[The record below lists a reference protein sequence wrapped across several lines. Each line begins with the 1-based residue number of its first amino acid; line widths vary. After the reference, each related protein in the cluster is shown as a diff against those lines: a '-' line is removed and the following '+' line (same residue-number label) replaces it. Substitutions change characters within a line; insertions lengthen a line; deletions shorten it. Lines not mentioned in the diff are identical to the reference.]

1 MVLPS
6 VADVVVYA
14 TTAGAAGAAGAAA
27 GAWALRRW
35 RGLPRGLARGL
46 SRGPSLGPS
55 RGPSVGPSRGSSL
68 GHSRGPSLGLS
79 FGLARGFPRRLPA
92 DAAEQAAFAA
102 LHLIARASPPLRAG
116 LTEDSARKAARRLR
130 SLLGAEAVALVAV
143 LPPDDDD
150 LDDLDGPDE
159 DGPGDGHHRVPA
171 APRLLAWDGA
181 GRGTHAAEAVREALP
196 VLASGRPRVL
206 APEMMG
212 CREPRC
218 PVQVA
223 MVAPLTIEGRVE
235 GTLTVYW
242 RSPSTARVRAVGEA
256 ARLVTGQLELAGLDN
271 ARIRLAE
278 AEMRALR
285 AQISPHFVYNS
296 LTTIASF
303 VRTDPDRARALLLDF
318 ADFARYSFR
327 NARDFTTLAD
337 ELRSIDRYL
346 LLERAR
352 FGERLQFRVDIAPE
366 VLPVAV
372 PFLALQPLVEN
383 AIRHG
388 MEGAGD
394 AFHISIVARDS
405 GAEAAISVE
414 DDGVG
419 MDPERLQ
426 EILSAPLGRPGPT
439 GWGSVATRGHPG
451 GGAGIGLA
459 NVDERMRQ
467 VYGDEY
473 GLTVETALGA
483 GTKVNLRVPKYR
495 PGVFPD

>member
-1 MVLPS
+1 G
-6 VADVVVYA
+6 
-14 TTAGAAGAAGAAA
+14 TGAHGGAY
-27 GAWALRRW
+27 
-35 RGLPRGLARGL
+35 
-46 SRGPSLGPS
+46 
-55 RGPSVGPSRGSSL
+55 
-68 GHSRGPSLGLS
+68 
-79 FGLARGFPRRLPA
+79 
-92 DAAEQAAFAA
+92 DAP
-102 LHLIARASPPLRAG
+102 H
-116 LTEDSARKAARRLR
+116 
-130 SLLGAEAVALVAV
+130 
-143 LPPDDDD
+143 
-150 LDDLDGPDE
+150 
-159 DGPGDGHHRVPA
+159 PGDGGPG
-171 APRLLAWDGA
+171 RLLAWDGA
-181 GRGTHAAEAVREALP
+181 GRETHARDAVRHALP
-196 VLASGRPRVL
+196 VLASGRPRVI
-206 APEMMG
+206 APEVLG
-212 CREPRC
+212 CADPLCRIR
-218 PVQVA
+218 VA
-223 MVAPLTIEGRVE
+223 MIAPLTVEGRVE
-235 GTLTVYW
+235 GAFAAYWTV
-242 RSPSTARVRAVGEA
+242 PSTARVKAVGEA
-256 ARLVTGQLELAGLDN
+256 ARWVTGQLELAELDA
-271 ARIRLAE
+271 ARVRLAE

-303 VRTDPDRARALLLDF
+303 VRTDPGRARELLLDF

-327 NARDFTTLAD
+327 DPRDFTTLAD

-352 FGERLQFRVDIAPE
+352 FGERLQFSVEVAPE

-388 MEGAGD
+388 MQGD
-394 AFHISIVARDS
+394 PAPFHIWIVARDA

-426 EILSAPLGRPGPT
+426 EILSAPLGRSRPPGRA
-439 GWGSVATRGHPG
+439 GAREGRDG

-473 GLTVETALGA
+473 GLTVETAPGA

>member
-6 VADVVVYA
+6 VVDAV
-14 TTAGAAGAAGAAA
+14 AGAVAAGAAT

-35 RGLPRGLARGL
+35 LR
-46 SRGPSLGPS
+46 
-55 RGPSVGPSRGSSL
+55 V
-68 GHSRGPSLGLS
+68 
-79 FGLARGFPRRLPA
+79 PRRAPA
-92 DAAEQAAFAA
+92 DPAEKAAFAA
-102 LHLIARASPPLRAG
+102 LHTVARASPPLRAG
-116 LTEDSARKAARRLR
+116 LTEESARKAARRLR
-130 SLLGAEAVALVAV
+130 SLLGAEAVALVGV
-143 LPPDDDD
+143 PPPDDAAHPEG
-150 LDDLDGPDE
+150 LDDSGDG
-159 DGPGDGHHRVPA
+159 DGPGDGGPEPVRE
-171 APRLLAWDGA
+171 APWLLAWDGA
-181 GRGTHAAEAVREALP
+181 GRGVHAAEAVQHALP
-196 VLASGRPRVL
+196 VLTSGRPRVTTL
-206 APEMMG
+206 EPPG
-212 CREPRC
+212 CHDPLC

-223 MVAPLTIEGRVE
+223 MVAPLTVEGRVE
-235 GTLTVYW
+235 GTLTAYW
-242 RSPSTARVRAVGEA
+242 RHPSAARVRAVGEA
-256 ARLVTGQLELAGLDN
+256 ARLVTGQLELAGLDT

-303 VRTDPDRARALLLDF
+303 VRTDPERARELLLDF

-327 NARDFTTLAD
+327 NPRDFTTLAD

-352 FGERLQFRVDIAPE
+352 FGERLKCRVEIAPE

-383 AIRHG
+383 AVRHG
-388 MEGAGD
+388 MAGTGE

-426 EILSAPLGRPGPT
+426 EILSAPVGGPGPT
-439 GWGSVATRGHPG
+439 GWGSVTTRARRDGDG
-451 GGAGIGLA
+451 AGSGAGIGLA

-467 VYGDEY
+467 VYGEEY

>member
-6 VADVVVYA
+6 VVDVVACA
-14 TTAGAAGAAGAAA
+14 TAAGAAT
-27 GAWALRRW
+27 GAWLPRRW
-35 RGLPRGLARGL
+35 LR
-46 SRGPSLGPS
+46 
-55 RGPSVGPSRGSSL
+55 V
-68 GHSRGPSLGLS
+68 
-79 FGLARGFPRRLPA
+79 PRRAPA
-92 DAAEQAAFAA
+92 DPAEKAAFAA
-102 LHLIARASPPLRAG
+102 LHTIARASPPLRAG
-116 LTEDSARKAARRLR
+116 LTEESARTAARRLR
-130 SLLGAEAVALVAV
+130 SLLGAEAVALVGV
-143 LPPDDDD
+143 LPPDDDSGD
-150 LDDLDGPDE
+150 GDDL
-159 DGPGDGHHRVPA
+159 GDGGPEPVRE

-181 GRGTHAAEAVREALP
+181 GRGAHASEAVQHALP
-196 VLASGRPRVL
+196 VLASGRPRVMT
-206 APEMMG
+206 PESLG
-212 CREPRC
+212 CRDPLCR
-218 PVQVA
+218 VQVA
-223 MVAPLTIEGRVE
+223 MVAPLTVEGRVE
-235 GTLTVYW
+235 GALTAYW
-242 RSPSTARVRAVGEA
+242 RHPSTARVKAVGEA
-256 ARLVTGQLELAGLDN
+256 ARLVTGQLELAGLDA
-271 ARIRLAE
+271 ARVRLAE

-303 VRTDPDRARALLLDF
+303 VRTDPERARELLLDF

-352 FGERLQFRVDIAPE
+352 FGERLKCRVEIAPE

-383 AIRHG
+383 AVRHG
-388 MEGAGD
+388 MAGAGE

-426 EILSAPLGRPGPT
+426 EILSAPVGRPGPT
-439 GWGSVATRGHPG
+439 GWGSVATRARRDRDRAGSG
-451 GGAGIGLA
+451 SGAGIGLA

-467 VYGDEY
+467 VYGEEY

>member
-6 VADVVVYA
+6 VADAVVHA
-14 TTAGAAGAAGAAA
+14 AAAGAAPGVW
-27 GAWALRRW
+27 GLRRW
-35 RGLPRGLARGL
+35 LRLPRRA
-46 SRGPSLGPS
+46 
-55 RGPSVGPSRGSSL
+55 
-68 GHSRGPSLGLS
+68 
-79 FGLARGFPRRLPA
+79 PA
-92 DAAEQAAFAA
+92 DPAEQAAFAT
-102 LHLIARASPPLRAG
+102 LHLIARGAPPLRAG
-116 LTEDSARKAARRLR
+116 LTDDTAHKAARWLR
-130 SLLGAEAVALVAV
+130 PLLGAEAVALVA
-143 LPPDDDD
+143 LRPPDDP
-150 LDDLDGPDE
+150 DGPAGP
-159 DGPGDGHHRVPA
+159 DGPHGADRVPA

-181 GRGTHAAEAVREALP
+181 GGGAHAAEAVGHALP
-196 VLASGRPRVL
+196 VLASGRPRVG
-206 APEMMG
+206 APEPVG
-212 CREPRC
+212 CADPAC
-218 PVQVA
+218 SVQVA
-223 MVAPLTIEGRVE
+223 MTAPLTVEGRVE
-235 GTLTVYW
+235 GTLTAYW
-242 RSPSTARVRAVGEA
+242 RSASAARVRAVGEA
-256 ARLVTGQLELAGLDN
+256 ARIVAGQLELAELDL
-271 ARIRLAE
+271 ARIRLGE
-278 AEMRALR
+278 AETRALR

-303 VRTDPDRARALLLDF
+303 VRTEPDRARALLLDF

-327 NARDFTTLAD
+327 NPRDFTTLAD

-352 FGERLQFRVDIAPE
+352 FGERLRCAVEVAPE

-383 AIRHG
+383 AVRHG
-388 MEGAGD
+388 MAGGREP
-394 AFHISIVARDS
+394 FHITIVARDS

-439 GWGSVATRGHPG
+439 GWGSVTTRARTDGRGDP
-451 GGAGIGLA
+451 GIGLA

-483 GTKVNLRVPKYR
+483 GTKVSLRVPKYR
-495 PGVFPD
+495 PGVFPE

>member
-6 VADVVVYA
+6 VADIL
-14 TTAGAAGAAGAAA
+14 AGALAAGAAA
-27 GAWALRRW
+27 AAVALRGRL
-35 RGLPRGLARGL
+35 RLPR
-46 SRGPSLGPS
+46 RGPAGP
-55 RGPSVGPSRGSSL
+55 
-68 GHSRGPSLGLS
+68 
-79 FGLARGFPRRLPA
+79 
-92 DAAEQAAFAA
+92 AEQAAFAA
-102 LHLIARASPPLRAG
+102 LHTIARLSPPLRAG
-116 LTEDSARKAARRLR
+116 LTPDSARKAARPLR
-130 SLLGAEAVALVAV
+130 ALLGAEAVAFVGVPAG
-143 LPPDDDD
+143 DDDPFA
-150 LDDLDGPDE
+150 DDDPYLEDPGEERDAADGEP
-159 DGPGDGHHRVPA
+159 

-181 GRGTHAAEAVREALP
+181 GRDGHAADAVGHTLP
-196 VLASGRPRVL
+196 VLASGRPRVIP
-206 APEMMG
+206 PELLG
-212 CREPRC
+212 CHDPLCRIR
-218 PVQVA
+218 VA

-235 GTLTVYW
+235 GALAAYW
-242 RSPSTARVRAVGEA
+242 TGPSTARVRAVGEA
-256 ARLVTGQLELAGLDN
+256 ARLVTGQLELAGLDA

-303 VRTDPDRARALLLDF
+303 VRTDPERARGLLLDF

-327 NARDFTTLAD
+327 NPRDFTTLAD

-352 FGERLQFRVDIAPE
+352 FGERLRFDVQVAPE

-388 MEGAGD
+388 MKGTRGPL
-394 AFHISIVARDS
+394 HISIVARDS

-426 EILSAPLGRPGPT
+426 EILAAPVGRPGPT
-439 GWGSVATRGHPG
+439 GWGSVATPDRRGG
-451 GGAGIGLA
+451 GIGLA

-467 VYGDEY
+467 VYGEEY

-483 GTKVNLRVPKYR
+483 GTKVRLRVPKYR

>member
-6 VADVVVYA
+6 VAGAVLCA
-14 TTAGAAGAAGAAA
+14 TAAAGAAA
-27 GAWALRRW
+27 GAWVLHRW
-35 RGLPRGLARGL
+35 SLLPRR
-46 SRGPSLGPS
+46 
-55 RGPSVGPSRGSSL
+55 V
-68 GHSRGPSLGLS
+68 
-79 FGLARGFPRRLPA
+79 PA
-92 DAAEQAAFAA
+92 DEGEAAAFAA
-102 LHLIARASPPLRAG
+102 LHSIACVSPPLRAG
-116 LTEDSARKAARRLR
+116 LTEDAARSTARRLR
-130 SLLGAEAVALVAV
+130 SLLGAEVVALVAV
-143 LPPDDDD
+143 RAPQAPDGFDDEPEAEEVRD
-150 LDDLDGPDE
+150 
-159 DGPGDGHHRVPA
+159 
-171 APRLLAWDGA
+171 APLLLAWDGA
-181 GRGTHAAEAVREALP
+181 GRGAHAAGAVGHALP
-196 VLASGRPRVL
+196 VLASGRPRVI
-206 APEMMG
+206 APELLTCG
-212 CREPRC
+212 GSRCR
-218 PVQVA
+218 VQVA
-223 MVAPLTIEGRVE
+223 MVAPLIVEGRVE
-235 GTLTVYW
+235 GALTAYW
-242 RSPSTARVRAVGEA
+242 RSPSTARVRAVAEA
-256 ARLVTGQLELAGLDN
+256 ARLVTGRLELAELDA

-278 AEMRALR
+278 AEVRALR

-303 VRTDPDRARALLLDF
+303 VRTDPERARGLLLDF

-327 NARDFTTLAD
+327 NPRDFTTLAD

-352 FGERLQFRVDIAPE
+352 FGERLRCNVEIAPE

-388 MEGAGD
+388 MAGGREP
-394 AFHISIVARDS
+394 FHISIVARDS

-426 EILSAPLGRPGPT
+426 EILSAPVGRPGPT
-439 GWGSVATRGHPG
+439 GWGSVATRSRQDA
-451 GGAGIGLA
+451 GAPGIGLA

-483 GTKVNLRVPKYR
+483 GTKVSLRVPKYR

>member
-6 VADVVVYA
+6 VADIL
-14 TTAGAAGAAGAAA
+14 AGALAAGAAA
-27 GAWALRRW
+27 GAVALRGR
-35 RGLPRGLARGL
+35 L
-46 SRGPSLGPS
+46 
-55 RGPSVGPSRGSSL
+55 
-68 GHSRGPSLGLS
+68 
-79 FGLARGFPRRLPA
+79 RLPHRA
-92 DAAEQAAFAA
+92 PAVPAEQASFATLHA
-102 LHLIARASPPLRAG
+102 LARVAPPLRGG
-116 LTEDSARKAARRLR
+116 LTPGSARKAARHLR
-130 SLLGAEAVALVAV
+130 ALLGAEAVAVVGVPTGDDDPYADDPYGGARYGDDLYD
-143 LPPDDDD
+143 DDDD
-150 LDDLDGPDE
+150 LYGDE
-159 DGPGDGHHRVPA
+159 PYAAGAYGGDGRVPGPPPGGRGDGA
-171 APRLLAWDGA
+171 GDPRPRGDDPAPRLLAWDGA
-181 GRGTHAAEAVREALP
+181 GRDEHAADAVDHALP
-196 VLASGRPRVL
+196 VLASGRPRVIP
-206 APEMMG
+206 PELLG
-212 CREPRC
+212 CRDPLCR
-218 PVQVA
+218 VRVA

-235 GTLTVYW
+235 ATLTAYW
-242 RSPSTARVRAVGEA
+242 TGPSTARVRAVGEA
-256 ARLVTGQLELAGLDN
+256 ARLVTGQLELARLDT

-303 VRTDPDRARALLLDF
+303 VRTDPERARGLLLDF

-327 NARDFTTLAD
+327 DPRDFTTLAD

-352 FGERLQFRVDIAPE
+352 FGERLRFDVQVAPE

-388 MEGAGD
+388 MKGTRGPL
-394 AFHISIVARDS
+394 HISIVARDS
-405 GAEAAISVE
+405 GAEAAISIE

-426 EILSAPLGRPGPT
+426 EILAAPIGRPGPT
-439 GWGSVATRGHPG
+439 GWGSVATPDRRGG
-451 GGAGIGLA
+451 GIGLA

-467 VYGDEY
+467 VYGEEY

-483 GTKVNLRVPKYR
+483 GTKVRLRVPKYR
-495 PGVFPD
+495 PGIFPD

>member
-6 VADVVVYA
+6 VADIL
-14 TTAGAAGAAGAAA
+14 AGALAAGAAA
-27 GAWALRRW
+27 GAVALRGRL
-35 RGLPRGLARGL
+35 RLPRRA
-46 SRGPSLGPS
+46 
-55 RGPSVGPSRGSSL
+55 
-68 GHSRGPSLGLS
+68 
-79 FGLARGFPRRLPA
+79 PA
-92 DAAEQAAFAA
+92 VPAEQASFATLHA
-102 LHLIARASPPLRAG
+102 LARVAPPLRGG
-116 LTEDSARKAARRLR
+116 LTPGSARKAARHLR
-130 SLLGAEAVALVAV
+130 TLLGAEAVAVVGIPTGDDDPYADAPYGDDLYDDDRY
-143 LPPDDDD
+143 DDDD
-150 LDDLDGPDE
+150 LYDDDPHGADRYGDE
-159 DGPGDGHHRVPA
+159 PYAEGAYGGGDRAAGARPGGGADP

-181 GRGTHAAEAVREALP
+181 GRDEHAGDAVAHALP
-196 VLASGRPRVL
+196 VLASGRPRVI
-206 APEMMG
+206 APELLG
-212 CREPRC
+212 CRDPLCR
-218 PVQVA
+218 VRVA

-235 GTLTVYW
+235 ATLTAYW
-242 RSPSTARVRAVGEA
+242 TGPSTARVRAVGEA
-256 ARLVTGQLELAGLDN
+256 ARLVTGQLELARLDT

-303 VRTDPDRARALLLDF
+303 VRTDPERARGLLLDF

-327 NARDFTTLAD
+327 DPRDFTTLAD

-352 FGERLQFRVDIAPE
+352 FGERLRFDVQVAPE

-388 MEGAGD
+388 MKGTRGPL
-394 AFHISIVARDS
+394 HISIVARDS
-405 GAEAAISVE
+405 GAEAAISIE

-426 EILSAPLGRPGPT
+426 EILAAPIGRPGPT
-439 GWGSVATRGHPG
+439 GWGSVATPDRRGG
-451 GGAGIGLA
+451 GIGLA

-467 VYGDEY
+467 VYGEEY

-483 GTKVNLRVPKYR
+483 GTKVRLRVPKYR
-495 PGVFPD
+495 PGIFPD

>member
-1 MVLPS
+1 MDLPS
-6 VADVVVYA
+6 VADIL
-14 TTAGAAGAAGAAA
+14 AGALAAGAAA
-27 GAWALRRW
+27 GLLALRGRL
-35 RGLPRGLARGL
+35 RAR
-46 SRGPSLGPS
+46 P
-55 RGPSVGPSRGSSL
+55 
-68 GHSRGPSLGLS
+68 
-79 FGLARGFPRRLPA
+79 PRRAPA
-92 DAAEQAAFAA
+92 GPAEEAAFAT
-102 LHLIARASPPLRAG
+102 LHAVARVSPPLRAG
-116 LTEDSARKAARRLR
+116 LNPASARKAARHLR
-130 SLLGAEAVALVAV
+130 ALLGAEAVAFVAV
-143 LPPDDDD
+143 PSGVDAPYDD
-150 LDDLDGPDE
+150 LYADE
-159 DGPGDGHHRVPA
+159 RDGDGDGGPRGGEDAAEDAP
-171 APRLLAWDGA
+171 APRLLAWDGIGRDEHA
-181 GRGTHAAEAVREALP
+181 GEAVGHALP
-196 VLASGRPRVL
+196 VLDSGRPRVL
-206 APEMMG
+206 APELLG
-212 CREPRC
+212 CRDPFCRI
-218 PVQVA
+218 QVA
-223 MVAPLTIEGRVE
+223 MVAPLAVEGRVE
-235 GTLTVYW
+235 ATLAAYW
-242 RSPSTARVRAVGEA
+242 TGPSTARVRAVGEA
-256 ARLVTGQLELAGLDN
+256 ARLVTGQLELARLDT

-303 VRTDPDRARALLLDF
+303 VRTDPERARGLLLDF

-327 NARDFTTLAD
+327 NPRDFTTLAD

-352 FGERLQFRVDIAPE
+352 FGDRLRFDVEVAPE

-388 MEGAGD
+388 MKGTRGPLN
-394 AFHISIVARDS
+394 ISIVARDC

-426 EILSAPLGRPGPT
+426 EILAAPVGRPGPT
-439 GWGSVATRGHPG
+439 GWGSVATPDRRGG
-451 GGAGIGLA
+451 GIGLA

-467 VYGDEY
+467 VYGEEY

-483 GTKVNLRVPKYR
+483 GTKVRLRVPKYR

>member
-6 VADVVVYA
+6 VVDVLA
-14 TTAGAAGAAGAAA
+14 CASAAGAATGAC
-27 GAWALRRW
+27 ALRRW
-35 RGLPRGLARGL
+35 FP
-46 SRGPSLGPS
+46 
-55 RGPSVGPSRGSSL
+55 
-68 GHSRGPSLGLS
+68 
-79 FGLARGFPRRLPA
+79 PRRPGLGVMVDEA
-92 DAAEQAAFAA
+92 RFAA
-102 LHLIARASPPLRAG
+102 LHTIARASPTLRAG
-116 LTEDSARKAARRLR
+116 LNRDSARKSARHLR

-143 LPPDDDD
+143 RPLADDCAGDCADGLHGEHADDLPHDD
-150 LDDLDGPDE
+150 LDADRTENRTDH
-159 DGPGDGHHRVPA
+159 PGHDR
-171 APRLLAWDGA
+171 RLLAWDGP
-181 GRGTHAAEAVREALP
+181 GGDRHGGDVVRHALP
-196 VLASGRPRVL
+196 VLASGRPRVI
-206 APEMMG
+206 APEVLSCG
-212 CREPRC
+212 DPHCRIR
-218 PVQVA
+218 VV
-223 MVAPLTIEGRVE
+223 VIAPLTVEGRVE
-235 GTLTVYW
+235 GALAAYW
-242 RSPSTARVRAVGEA
+242 PGPSTARVKAVGEA
-256 ARLVTGQLELAGLDN
+256 ARWVTGQLELAELD
-271 ARIRLAE
+271 ASRIRLAE

-303 VRTDPDRARALLLDF
+303 VRTDPERARALLLDF

-327 NARDFTTLAD
+327 NPRDFTTLAD

-352 FGERLQFRVDIAPE
+352 FGERLRFSVEVSPE

-388 MEGAGD
+388 MQGASGD
-394 AFHISIVARDS
+394 FHISIVARDS

-414 DDGVG
+414 DDGAG

-426 EILSAPLGRPGPT
+426 QILSAPPGRSRPWGR
-439 GWGSVATRGHPG
+439 GSVAPPGRRGRASGAEPG
-451 GGAGIGLA
+451 GDGAGIGLA

-473 GLTVETALGA
+473 GLTVETAPGA

-495 PGVFPD
+495 PGVFPG